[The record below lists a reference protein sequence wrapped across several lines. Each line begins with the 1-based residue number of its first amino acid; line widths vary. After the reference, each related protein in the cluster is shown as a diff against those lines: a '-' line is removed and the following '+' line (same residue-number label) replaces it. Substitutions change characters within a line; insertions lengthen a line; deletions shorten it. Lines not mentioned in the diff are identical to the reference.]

1 MIAYLEYVG
10 AILVILQQSL
20 GKLGHLADLLHV
32 VLHDIVHAHLK
43 DKHIWIL
50 KTFLFLFATL
60 TCARCKD
67 SLNLSSACLISLS
80 VTVLPPCCFLF
91 LQS

>member
-20 GKLGHLADLLHV
+20 GKLCHLADLLHV

-43 DKHIWIL
+43 
-50 KTFLFLFATL
+50 
-60 TCARCKD
+60 
-67 SLNLSSACLISLS
+67 N
-80 VTVLPPCCFLF
+80 V
-91 LQS
+91 